1 MIEGME
7 EEMQREEHMK
17 VHKEVQ
23 REEQMIEGMEEEM
36 QEIKEQSTETQS
48 IITLTPQ
55 HRLFSEEQME
65 IGQSITPEHFLSQLL
80 GGEHIASLKR
90 KRDHIEDNI
99 GDGMSGE
106 DRSGFEDLGAG
117 SSKLL
122 LDAAAN
128 DIE

>member
-36 QEIKEQSTETQS
+36 QEVEEQSTESQS

-65 IGQSITPEHFLSQLL
+65 TGQSITPEHFLSQLL

-90 KRDHIEDNI
+90 KRDHFEENIEDEVV
-99 GDGMSGE
+99 GE
-106 DRSGFEDLGAG
+106 EDL
-117 SSKLL
+117 
-122 LDAAAN
+122 
-128 DIE
+128 